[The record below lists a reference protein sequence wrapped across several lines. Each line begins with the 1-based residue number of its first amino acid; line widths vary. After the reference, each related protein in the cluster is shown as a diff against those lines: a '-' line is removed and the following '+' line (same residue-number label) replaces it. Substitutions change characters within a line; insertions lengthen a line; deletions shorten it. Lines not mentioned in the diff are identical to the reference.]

1 MIAHITLNTVISL
14 VNVYNCGVLK
24 LSERREREIED
35 VEELRG
41 VLNAVSDFLKDI
53 REPIEGLLKM
63 LMESVSGEKLAKEV
77 SSFYRSLV
85 ESGID
90 QQTAKEW
97 TERFLNERLKT
108 LPSLGALKDLMSE
121 WPKRVETRLKEKGEE

>member
-1 MIAHITLNTVISL
+1 MIARITLNTVISL
-14 VNVYNCGVLK
+14 VNIYDCGVLK
-24 LSERREREIED
+24 LSGRRESED

-41 VLNAVSDFLKDI
+41 VLNAVSDFLKNI

-121 WPKRVETRLKEKGEE
+121 WPKRAETRLKEKGEE

>member
-1 MIAHITLNTVISL
+1 MS
-14 VNVYNCGVLK
+14 G
-24 LSERREREIED
+24 RRESED

-121 WPKRVETRLKEKGEE
+121 WPKRAETRLKEKGEE